1 VDAWGVATRNECPR
15 TYVRKYMQEEVG
27 GEGREAA
34 DDRRDEVVCF
44 ASVQKG
50 VAGDD
55 RLCGS
60 SHVRRPPL
68 RGGEYGW

>member
-1 VDAWGVATRNECPR
+1 LQRETSVLVR
-15 TYVRKYMQEEVG
+15 TYVSTCRRRL
-27 GEGREAA
+27 EGREAA